1 MALESGILKAEEFGI
16 QTEAEQAKYIMD
28 AKNLRAECGPVRTQQ
43 GEDGDTIYS
52 LDEDKQQR
60 FNQIFETLKV
70 LGRSDPEDKL
80 LVTVG
85 LKGMKSAD
93 FPEGKKVCVVGD
105 GINDLQSF
113 KAADVSFAMG
123 SGKAISRNAA
133 TFVLC
138 NNEFES
144 VLRGVMWGRNIF
156 SNVKKFLQFQV
167 ACNFACIATLIL
179 GTIGLTEPPFQPTQ
193 LIWLNLIM
201 DILGAIALATAP
213 PLASVIN

>member
-1 MALESGILKAEEFGI
+1 
-16 QTEAEQAKYIMD
+16 
-28 AKNLRAECGPVRTQQ
+28 
-43 GEDGDTIYS
+43 
-52 LDEDKQQR
+52 
-60 FNQIFETLKV
+60 
-70 LGRSDPEDKL
+70 
-80 LVTVG
+80 
-85 LKGMKSAD
+85 MKSAE

-179 GTIGLTEPPFQPTQ
+179 GTISLTEPPFQPTQ